1 MTPELRLLTD
11 AELDAVAA
19 GWNPFKVVKGAAK
32 VVGGLLGKA
41 AGAVS
46 IGTGVGILA
55 GVAAMVGGQIMILD
69 GVEEIDQGFNETH
82 TP

>member
-11 AELDAVAA
+11 AELDAVAG